1 MRLEVK
7 DIGTVNDLQEWV
19 NERLWPAKVVIDS
32 NGEVVIRTGLTVE
45 MNGEMY
51 PLEWDSEDNQ

>member
-7 DIGTVNDLQEWV
+7 DIGTVNDLQRWV
-19 NERLWPAKVVIDS
+19 DERLWPAKVVIDS

-45 MNGEMY
+45 MNGDMY
-51 PLEWDSEDNQ
+51 PLEWDEEDSQ

>member
-7 DIGTVNDLQEWV
+7 DLETIDNLREWV
-19 NERLWPAKVVIDS
+19 DERLWPAKVELDT

-45 MNGEMY
+45 MNGVLL
-51 PLEWDSEDNQ
+51 PLEQDEQDE

>member
-7 DIGTVNDLQEWV
+7 DIETISNLQDWV

-45 MNGEMY
+45 MNGVMY
-51 PLEWDSEDNQ
+51 PLEWDSEDSQ